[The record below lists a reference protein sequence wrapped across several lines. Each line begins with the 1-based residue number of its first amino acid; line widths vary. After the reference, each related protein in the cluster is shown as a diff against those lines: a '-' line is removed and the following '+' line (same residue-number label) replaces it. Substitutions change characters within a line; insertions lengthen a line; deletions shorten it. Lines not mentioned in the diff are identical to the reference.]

1 MYKQYRDRVEFYV
14 VYIREAHPTDG
25 WQVDANQRDRVLL
38 TAARDAGQ
46 KLENASACVR
56 NLGIEIPTLLD
67 NMDNQAELAYTS
79 WPDRLY
85 LVDTAGKIAYKS
97 GPGPRG
103 FRPEEL
109 EAAIGKVV
117 PPPAR

>member
-1 MYKQYRDRVEFYV
+1 MYDKYGKDVEFYV

-25 WQVDANQRDRVLL
+25 RQAAENIKSGVLIKQPTTL
-38 TAARDAGQ
+38 EERLSVATQMCA
-46 KLENASACVR
+46 KLEIS
-56 NLGIEIPTLLD
+56 IPTLIDNLD
-67 NMDNQAELAYTS
+67 DKVGQAYNG

-85 LVDTAGKIAYKS
+85 LVSRDGKIAYQG

-109 EAAIGKVV
+109 ETAIKKELGQTK
-117 PPPAR
+117 